1 MTTNANNEFSS
12 GLATTGGLYQTNANF
27 NYSQLR
33 TSNGVSIYTNT
44 PNPQKRNN
52 DCSFIQYVFP
62 LAE

>member
-12 GLATTGGLYQTNANF
+12 GLATTGLYQTNANF

-44 PNPQKRNN
+44 PNPQKRKN
-52 DCSFIQYVFP
+52 DCSFIKYVFP